1 MLPLPSYF
9 AICQRLPQSPWVR
22 AQRSITTYLS
32 CAQLH
37 HNLAE
42 LPTQFQQPTSR
53 PWSKIDW
60 QSIDV
65 SQIHGIEVA
74 VFLAVLQGSMDT
86 EAPIRGY
93 TQVSRRYLENLYPQ
107 MANYVGGTL
116 NDQGRLMEPGL
127 WEKEERQHTPAL
139 IKIYRQLAG
148 HPPVIDPHTVRD
160 YQPTVDGYQDLFKH
174 GLHRTAT
181 EFAAGCLYLWL
192 MAHTT
197 GALHQVLAEIAQDE
211 INHATRFWGFG
222 AWAYPAVSG
231 RSLIITLIKTAN
243 RKLIYHP
250 GKSSLLG
257 TIQRMT
263 EVMGWPQWTWRN
275 RVSFIWIVLQALWQM
290 MRWSHQLDRQQ
301 LNSLFGQ
308 PPSQPLKND

>member
-1 MLPLPSYF
+1 MLHLNYRLT
-9 AICQRLPQSPWVR
+9 ILQRLHG
-22 AQRSITTYLS
+22 SIADHLS
-32 CAQLH
+32 LAKLNH
-37 HNLAE
+37 SLAE
-42 LPTQFQQPTSR
+42 LPAQFDQPTTR
-53 PWSKIDW
+53 PWRKIDW
-60 QSIDV
+60 QFINT
-65 SQIHGIEVA
+65 SQIQGVEVA

-93 TQVSRRYLENLYPQ
+93 TQVSRQYLEELYPA
-107 MANYVGGTL
+107 MAIYVGGAV
-116 NDQGRLMEPGL
+116 DKQGRLTEPGL

-148 HPPVIDPHTVRD
+148 HQPIIDPHSVRPHQSTD
-160 YQPTVDGYQDLFKH
+160 SVHDDLFKH

-197 GALHQVLAEIAQDE
+197 GALHAVLAEIATDE

-222 AWAYPAVSG
+222 VWAYPEA
-231 RSLIITLIKTAN
+231 SLLSLTVTLAKTFN
-243 RKLIYHP
+243 GKLAYHP

-257 TIQRMT
+257 TIRRMT
-263 EVMGWPQWTWRN
+263 NVMGWPQWTWQN
-275 RVSFIWIVLQALWQM
+275 RASFIWVSLQALWQM
-290 MRWSHQLDRQQ
+290 TRWSRQLDRQQ

-308 PPSQPLKND
+308 PQVPGRHH